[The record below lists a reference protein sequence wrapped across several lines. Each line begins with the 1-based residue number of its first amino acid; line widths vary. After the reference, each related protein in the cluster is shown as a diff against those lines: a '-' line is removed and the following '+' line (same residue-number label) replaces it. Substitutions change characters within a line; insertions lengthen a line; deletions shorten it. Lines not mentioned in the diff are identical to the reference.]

1 MKKQVLIILLLSF
14 CLAYSSGYAYG
25 QSKAHEIGVRL
36 ETKENITLT
45 LGYTFPKT
53 KQEKKKR

>member
-1 MKKQVLIILLLSF
+1 LIILLLSF